1 MAAVCMALTTH
12 VIGRAQVGGVRA
24 DLTPVVETDAAHGGT
39 TVRAA
44 LQVRLP
50 DGFHVNSNQP
60 RDPALIPIMLSV
72 EPPAGVT
79 VTEIVYPDAIDLR
92 QQGVDQPLSVFERE
106 FAIGVRL
113 ALAGDLPAEEIAIPA
128 SLRYQACDETV
139 CYFPVTAATGW
150 TLRIV
155 PAATPIAARHAI

>member
-1 MAAVCMALTTH
+1 MSIRLRVGLLAAVCVVLTAH
-12 VIGRAQVGGVRA
+12 VLGRAQAGGVRT
-24 DLTPVVETDAAHGGT
+24 DLTPIVETDAAHAGT

-50 DGFHVNSNQP
+50 DGFHVNSNEP
-60 RDPALIPIMLSV
+60 RDPALIPIRLSV
-72 EPPAGVT
+72 DPPAGVT

-113 ALAGDLPAEEIAIPA
+113 ELAGDLPAEEIAVSA

-139 CYFPVTAATGW
+139 CYFPVTAA
-150 TLRIV
+150 
-155 PAATPIAARHAI
+155 